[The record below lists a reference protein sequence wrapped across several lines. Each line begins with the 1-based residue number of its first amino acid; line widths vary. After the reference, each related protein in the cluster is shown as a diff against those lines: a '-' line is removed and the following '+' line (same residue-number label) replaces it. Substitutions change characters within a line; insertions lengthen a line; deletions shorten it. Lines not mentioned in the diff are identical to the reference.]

1 MKNKTYE
8 IQENQLSQDFLI
20 THYKSQI
27 LYKTKRAENYTE
39 LQLKFRNLQSEM
51 TKLSNENLKLKFALA
66 QLQESNERKKIE
78 LCKSN
83 EELIKK
89 IKDKDTT
96 NRQIYDDNRLLNYE
110 LEKKITDNNKLYQDL
125 MDQKNMIDKL
135 NRDKSNVEQKL
146 FNLNKKQQNNENDLN
161 NLNFQINKLNNETN
175 AQNKIILNKN
185 NENSSLIKQK
195 KNEKDIN
202 NNLSE
207 QLNNKEKEIFE
218 SKQKL
223 AIANDD
229 LNKLENDYNNM
240 KLEYNKNGNELSF
253 LNNNFI
259 TEKSRKEEMENTN
272 KTLKNDI
279 LEKEEILKKEKE
291 DNKELNKDIDQL
303 ELDTNNL
310 LKKLEG
316 FKTHIFIMSDVNKNI
331 VKELEC
337 VLMRDNKIESAL
349 ERDEIL
355 ENIKFENR
363 SIVMNSR
370 RNVNGIMNNF
380 NDININ
386 NQRKLSYEYE
396 SNDTDRNKQSNFS
409 MDNFY
414 INNNSN
420 FKKFKSSENDDN
432 KIDNKNKE
440 IEKHGKEIKP

>member
-146 FNLNKKQQNNENDLN
+146 FNLNKKQQNNENDLS

-185 NENSSLIKQK
+185 NENSSLIKQI

-279 LEKEEILKKEKE
+279 LEKEDILKKEKE
-291 DNKELNKDIDQL
+291 DNKELNKDIDHL
-303 ELDTNNL
+303 ELDINNL

-337 VLMRDNKIESAL
+337 VLIRDNKIETAL